1 MEELKNYQEA
11 RRYKAVDALFKPT
24 YTWYDTRAD
33 KEGMI
38 PDEPIK
44 LNYFEFQY
52 KGYEG
57 SDDII
62 AWYQKEEAICR
73 DFLEGK
79 IDFLGLLFK
88 LETFYTLQTIV
99 LNLEYSLPW
108 EVINY
113 GK

>member
-1 MEELKNYQEA
+1 MKEIKNYQEA

-24 YTWYDTRAD
+24 YTWYDTRAY
-33 KEGMI
+33 KEDMI

-57 SDDII
+57 DDEII
-62 AWYQKEEAICR
+62 KWYQKDEDRCR
-73 DFLEGK
+73 DYLEGK
-79 IDFLGLLFK
+79 FDFLGLLFK
-88 LETFYTLQTIV
+88 LETFDTLQTIV
-99 LNLEYSLPW
+99 LNLEYCLPK
-108 EVINY
+108 EVNKN

>member
-1 MEELKNYQEA
+1 MEELKNIQEA

-24 YTWYDTRAD
+24 YTWFDIRDY

-44 LNYFEFQY
+44 VNYFEFQY
-52 KGYEG
+52 KGYQGNDEM
-57 SDDII
+57 IE
-62 AWYQKEEAICR
+62 WYQKEEARCR

-79 IDFLGLLFK
+79 FDFMGLLFK
-88 LETFYTLQTIV
+88 LESFDTLQTIV
-99 LNLEYSLPW
+99 LNLEYCLPK
-108 EVINY
+108 EVNKN